1 MEKLKNI
8 INWIGTDG
16 LLHFLVCYAM
26 MLALSPVIGFY
37 ALIPT
42 TIVAAA
48 KEAYDFHIK
57 QSNNKEQVMHDLI
70 CDLAGIVAAYA
81 TMLLWAVFYL

>member
-1 MEKLKNI
+1 MERIKNI
-8 INWIGTDG
+8 IKWIAADG

-26 MLALSPVIGFY
+26 ILSLTPIIGFY

-48 KEAYDFHIK
+48 KEGYDYHIRK
-57 QSNNKEQVMHDLI
+57 SNNTAQVTHDLI
-70 CDLAGIVAAYA
+70 CDLAGIVAAYI
-81 TMLLWAVFYL
+81 TMLVWLIFYL

>member
-1 MEKLKNI
+1 MKKILK
-8 INWIGTDG
+8 WIATDG

-26 MLALSPVIGFY
+26 VLSLTPIIGFY

-48 KEAYDFHIK
+48 KEAYDFHYK
-57 QSNNKEQVMHDLI
+57 KSNNKEQVMHDLI

-81 TMLLWAVFYL
+81 TMLVWAVFYL

>member
-8 INWIGTDG
+8 IKWIATDG

-26 MLALSPVIGFY
+26 MVSLTPLIGFY

-48 KEAYDFHIK
+48 KEAYDFHIRK
-57 QSNNKEQVMHDLI
+57 TNNLEQVAHDLI

-81 TMLLWAVFYL
+81 TMLVWAVFYL

>member
-8 INWIGTDG
+8 LQWIATDG

-26 MLALSPVIGFY
+26 VVSLTPLIGFY

-48 KEAYDFHIK
+48 KEAYDYHIK
-57 QSNNKEQVMHDLI
+57 HSNNKEQVMHDLI

-81 TMLLWAVFYL
+81 TMLVWVVFYL

>member
-8 INWIGTDG
+8 IKWIATDG

-26 MLALSPVIGFY
+26 MVSLTPLIGFY

-48 KEAYDFHIK
+48 KEAYDFHIRK
-57 QSNNKEQVMHDLI
+57 TNNHSPLTFTGKIGRMVGSKI
-70 CDLAGIVAAYA
+70 
-81 TMLLWAVFYL
+81 FN

>member
-8 INWIGTDG
+8 IKWIGTDG

-26 MLALSPVIGFY
+26 MLALTPIIGWW

-42 TIVAAA
+42 AIVAAA
-48 KEAYDFHIK
+48 KEGYDFHIRK
-57 QSNNKEQVMHDLI
+57 SNNKQQVVHDLI
-70 CDLAGIVAAYA
+70 CDLAGIVAAYV
-81 TMLLWAVFYL
+81 TMLVWLLFYL